1 MYFLNQFSD
10 DNQNAIEFITANEST
25 GFMHLFRRKLN
36 LLETEKYNEIIL
48 RPQVLLNQQLTQG
61 DWSIELEDNVYVDLE
76 NNLVY
81 FTAFQDPIESHL

>member
-1 MYFLNQFSD
+1 MYFLNQFD
-10 DNQNAIEFITANEST
+10 VEQNYLEFILANEST

-36 LLETEKYNEIIL
+36 LLEVEKYSDVIQRPKVVLNE
-48 RPQVLLNQQLTQG
+48 QLTQG
-61 DWSIELEDNVYVDLE
+61 EWSIEFEENVHVDSE